1 MKITRRT
8 LVRAAGIGGL
18 VLGIVLV
25 AGVAGMAIGN
35 LTKSDPDDAIAV
47 PTAAPSV
54 GPSPSLSIADQVD
67 MKLMGD
73 CTACHSTPDGGVGT
87 KVIPALAHPLQG
99 WSDCTGC
106 HAPDK
111 LVQTAP
117 GHNGIHKVQCTVCHT
132 KFSAPAPD
140 RPHPASLDLDC
151 LKCHGTTKAHIPSD
165 MKNWSVK
172 TCWLC
177 HRATDN
183 PAPQVPH
190 TLALQVT
197 CRSCHTAG
205 KTGALPATHA
215 TRTDDV
221 CTACHLVDPNA
232 APVAPHDLASR
243 AGQCAFCHDP
253 NGTGGK
259 LTSPLPSGSTTP

>member
-8 LVRAAGIGGL
+8 LVTAAGIGGL
-18 VLGIVLV
+18 VIGVVLV
-25 AGVAGMAIGN
+25 AGAAGAIIGN
-35 LTKSDPDDAIAV
+35 FTKGDPDDALAT
-47 PTAAPSV
+47 PSAPASAA
-54 GPSPSLSIADQVD
+54 PSPSLSIADQVN

-87 KVIPALAHPLQG
+87 KPIPALAHPLQG

-117 GHNGIHKVQCTVCHT
+117 GHTGIHKDQCTVCHT
-132 KFSAPAPD
+132 KYSPPAPD
-140 RPHPASLDLDC
+140 RPHPAGLQLDC
-151 LKCHGTTKAHIPSD
+151 LSCHGTTKAHLPTTMRGWKD
-165 MKNWSVK
+165 T

-177 HRATDN
+177 HRATTN

-190 TLALQVT
+190 TLELQVA
-197 CRSCHTAG
+197 CRSCHTVG
-205 KTGALPATHA
+205 KTGALPPNHA
-215 TRTDDV
+215 TRTDST

-253 NGTGGK
+253 NGTAGK
-259 LTSPLPSGSTTP
+259 LTSPLPSGSSKP

>member
-1 MKITRRT
+1 MAIRGRT
-8 LVRAAGIGGL
+8 ILTAAGVGGL
-18 VLGIVLV
+18 IIGTVLV
-25 AGVAGMAIGN
+25 AGAAGMALGILN
-35 LTKSDPDDAIAV
+35 APDADDAGVA

-54 GPSPSLSIADQVD
+54 APSPSLSIAEQVD

-87 KVIPALAHPLQG
+87 RPIPALAHPLQG
-99 WSDCTGC
+99 WTDCTGC

-117 GHNGIHKVQCTVCHT
+117 GHTGIHKVQCTVCHT
-132 KFSAPAPD
+132 KFAAPAPD
-140 RPHPASLDLDC
+140 RPHPAGLQLDC
-151 LKCHGTTKAHIPSD
+151 LSCHGTTRAHLPKTMVGWKD
-165 MKNWSVK
+165 T

-177 HRATDN
+177 HRATTN

-190 TLALQVT
+190 TLALQVS
-197 CRSCHTAG
+197 CRSCHSEG
-205 KTGALPATHA
+205 KTGALPANHL
-215 TRTDDV
+215 TRTDAT
-221 CTACHLVDPNA
+221 CTACHLADPNA

-253 NGTGGK
+253 TGK
-259 LTSPLPSGSTTP
+259 SPTLTSPLPSGATNP